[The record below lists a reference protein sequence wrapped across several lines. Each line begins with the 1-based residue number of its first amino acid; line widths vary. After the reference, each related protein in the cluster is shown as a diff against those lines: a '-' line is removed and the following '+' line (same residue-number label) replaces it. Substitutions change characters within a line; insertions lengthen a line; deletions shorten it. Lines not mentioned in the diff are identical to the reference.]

1 MYSAMSEKENL
12 KNKKFLLILLGI
24 TVFIFL
30 CLVELKAIYWAG
42 LDNARVFSWINGI
55 AFIFYFLSCLFALLI
70 LFAQLLPGNVLSL
83 RISDFHPHNWIRGFL
98 QLVVCLFPVWFFSF
112 SAWGFVFTSPIPHLW
127 CFASMVIISNWLL
140 SKKVTD
146 IFNLKVILKS
156 SLLVGAILV
165 IGDKFKEVIDYPFS
179 LYWSEGNRFW
189 DYSLLFAKDIY
200 NYPGTKPIF
209 AFIDLGRQSLWGLPF
224 LIRNI
229 PIIIMRFWNVILFTL
244 VYVLLG
250 YLVFKR
256 KTVSVSSALLLGLW
270 TFLFLNQGP
279 IYTPLILCA
288 MLVWV
293 AGGAPLLISLL
304 LLTIA
309 GYYANL
315 TRYTWSVA
323 PAIWGVLLVLF
334 HNKNE
339 ELGFFQINW
348 WRVIVSGFAGLFGG
362 LVLPLLAPLTT
373 SGATQEFQG
382 TIITSAASTLQSQSL
397 IWSRLLPNETFP
409 PGIAMGILLAT
420 VPLIVLL
427 TTFIHQTEL
436 KINFWQHLAIYGSCL
451 TFLVVGLIA
460 SVKVGGGSNLHNLD
474 MLFINLLLLTGIF
487 WKQRGAE
494 WLADFRHHTWLVKVL
509 LVFSVVYPLYPT
521 LFTALPYNLP
531 SKQEQKDTLAYIQKS
546 VNEAKNIG
554 EVLFIDQRQLLTFGY
569 LKDVTLV
576 PDYEKKYLMDRAMS
590 GDASYFAK
598 FYSDIKSKRFSLII
612 NEPSFIEYQSEDYY
626 FGTENDIWVEWVAKP
641 LSCYYRPLK
650 TFKNVKV
657 EILIP
662 RVFPPNPW
670 WDCP

>member
-1 MYSAMSEKENL
+1 MFKKPKIN
-12 KNKKFLLILLGI
+12 NKKSLLILLGI
-24 TVFIFL
+24 SVFIFL

-42 LDNARVFSWINGI
+42 LDHARVFTWNNSI
-55 AFIFYFLSCLFALLI
+55 AFIFYFLFCLFALLI
-70 LFAQLLPGNVLSL
+70 LFSKLLPGDFLSR
-83 RISDFHPHNWIRGFL
+83 RISDIRPRRWLRALLLLG
-98 QLVVCLFPVWFFSF
+98 VCIFPVWFFSF
-112 SAWGFVFTSPIPHLW
+112 SAWGLVFTSPILHLW
-127 CFASMVIISNWLL
+127 CFASMVVISNWLFIREDEKL
-140 SKKVTD
+140 
-146 IFNLKVILKS
+146 FGLKLTIQS
-156 SLLVGAILV
+156 ILLVGAIFL

-189 DYSLLFAKDIY
+189 DYSMLFGKDIY
-200 NYPGTKPIF
+200 TYPETKPIF

-229 PIIIMRFWNVILFTL
+229 PIIFMRFWNVILFTL

-256 KTVSVSSALLLGLW
+256 KTVPVPSALLLGLW

-304 LLTIA
+304 LLTIG

-323 PAIWGVLLVLF
+323 PAIWGMLLALF
-334 HNKNE
+334 HNKDE
-339 ELGFFQINW
+339 DTGFFQIKW
-348 WRVIVSGFAGLFGG
+348 LRVIASGFAGLFGG

-373 SGATQEFQG
+373 GGATQEFQG
-382 TIITSAASTLQSQSL
+382 AIITSAASTLQSQSL

-409 PGIAMGILLAT
+409 PGIALGILFAI
-420 VPLIVLL
+420 VPLIILL
-427 TTFIHQTEL
+427 ITFIRQTKL
-436 KINFWQHLAIYGSCL
+436 KINIWQNLAIYGSCL
-451 TFLVVGLIA
+451 SFLVVGLIA
-460 SVKVGGGSNLHNLD
+460 SIKVGGGSNLHNLD

-487 WKQRGAE
+487 WKQGGAE
-494 WLADFRHHTWLVKVL
+494 WLADFQHHTWLIKAL
-509 LVFSVVYPLYPT
+509 LVFSVVYPLFPT
-521 LFTALPYNLP
+521 LFTVLPYNLP
-531 SKQEQKDTLAYIQKS
+531 SKQEQNDTLVYIQKS

-554 EVLFIDQRQLLTFGY
+554 EVLLIDQRQLLTFGY
-569 LKDVTLV
+569 LKDVPLV
-576 PDYEKKYLMDRAMS
+576 PEYEKKYLMDRAMS
-590 GDASYFAK
+590 KDASYFAK

-657 EILIP
+657 ELLIP